1 MFLTLLIYQDS
12 KAQIVSLHKIATF
25 LTLLIYQD
33 SKADIFTPLS
43 HLKNLPQHKI
53 AVDVVLVTI
62 SEIV

>member
-1 MFLTLLIYQDS
+1 M
-12 KAQIVSLHKIATF
+12 F

-53 AVDVVLVTI
+53 AVDVVIVTI